1 MWAYRDRDA
10 RHVGCVLARVG
21 ILNVLLAARALSA
34 PTPWYHDPELGFWFF
49 ALACITASGA
59 LAALAES
66 IGQFAVLSTLA
77 AGSGIAAGAF
87 IYGSHGWVQAAGW
100 AFVFSAGFAWYV
112 ATAMMLAAAGGR
124 VVLPLGKYG
133 RAANVPGRRPTRPI
147 ELEWA
152 EPGVKMGQ

>member
-66 IGQFAVLSTLA
+66 IGQ
-77 AGSGIAAGAF
+77 
-87 IYGSHGWVQAAGW
+87 
-100 AFVFSAGFAWYV
+100 V